1 MLAMVDENLIHCIRV
16 QIKGEPWKEKKGW
29 QGYFMTKNKLY
40 SFCMLNL
47 SRTFLL
53 NVLAASYVAFCFT
66 LAVVLAWGIKREYS
80 VAVL

>member
-1 MLAMVDENLIHCIRV
+1 
-16 QIKGEPWKEKKGW
+16 
-29 QGYFMTKNKLY
+29 MTKNKLY

-66 LAVVLAWGIKREYS
+66 LAVVLAGRIKREYS
-80 VAVL
+80 VAILQIDFADIIVNKKLLA